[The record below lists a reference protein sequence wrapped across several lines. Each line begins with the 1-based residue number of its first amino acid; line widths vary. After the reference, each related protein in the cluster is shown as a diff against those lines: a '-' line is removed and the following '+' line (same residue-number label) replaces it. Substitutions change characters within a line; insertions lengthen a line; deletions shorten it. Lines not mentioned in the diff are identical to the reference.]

1 MDLFLFAIGYL
12 GLTAFFIGILLFG
25 ESPVFRNTPIASL
38 HWFVTQGIFDG
49 LGWIV
54 AKTCGARGA
63 RALDSVYLTCCERP
77 NAALQVAYL
86 AMVLGGYWLY
96 WNNLFS
102 LLPNPWADRDHILL
116 GSASVAVSL
125 GLFVFASAS
134 DPGTIRA
141 GDADTLAAWH
151 ALYPLDNAIWPEK
164 TCSTCG
170 LSRPARSKHCRICNR
185 CVARHDHHCAW
196 INNCV
201 GAANM
206 RHFLAFLVANLAM
219 CAYGAVLACVILG
232 GEMEARGVWRLNLVN
247 YATGR
252 VVPMWRVPSKMLE
265 WLIVLYPVGVA
276 VGLFMGVATLLVAF
290 FLSYQLYLLAVGRT
304 QYEMFRWRD
313 LHHQMLE
320 EAEQQEE
327 QRIAAEREAAT
338 REAEAAG
345 KGGGGKQVGSSE
357 KRGGWLSS
365 LWGARRVR
373 VELPKNI
380 YHRGFW
386 RNAAEVLAPEV
397 YLEQEKKKARRAAA
411 RAAGAAGAVDAG
423 GSGRREKQGG
433 GGGVGAGGKAQR
445 GSKKTQ

>member
-1 MDLFLFAIGYL
+1 MPPFPPLPSRVRHG
-12 GLTAFFIGILLFG
+12 
-25 ESPVFRNTPIASL
+25 
-38 HWFVTQGIFDG
+38 
-49 LGWIV
+49 
-54 AKTCGARGA
+54 
-63 RALDSVYLTCCERP
+63 RAC
-77 NAALQVAYL
+77 
-86 AMVLGGYWLY
+86 LY
-96 WNNLFS
+96 
-102 LLPNPWADRDHILL
+102 
-116 GSASVAVSL
+116 GS
-125 GLFVFASAS
+125 
-134 DPGTIRA
+134 
-141 GDADTLAAWH
+141 
-151 ALYPLDNAIWPEK
+151 
-164 TCSTCG
+164 
-170 LSRPARSKHCRICNR
+170 CR
-185 CVARHDHHCAW
+185 
-196 INNCV
+196 
-201 GAANM
+201 
-206 RHFLAFLVANLAM
+206 
-219 CAYGAVLACVILG
+219 
-232 GEMEARGVWRLNLVN
+232 
-247 YATGR
+247 T
-252 VVPMWRVPSKMLE
+252 
-265 WLIVLYPVGVA
+265 
-276 VGLFMGVATLLVAF
+276 ATLLVAF